1 MPLSSRDGGEKRRGL
16 KNSEKSKGEGRG
28 GKRREEEGRGEEC
41 VGVCGDIG
49 RKDCMMGIFKEE

>member
-28 GKRREEEGRGEEC
+28 GKRRGGERNVLVYVET
-41 VGVCGDIG
+41 
-49 RKDCMMGIFKEE
+49 